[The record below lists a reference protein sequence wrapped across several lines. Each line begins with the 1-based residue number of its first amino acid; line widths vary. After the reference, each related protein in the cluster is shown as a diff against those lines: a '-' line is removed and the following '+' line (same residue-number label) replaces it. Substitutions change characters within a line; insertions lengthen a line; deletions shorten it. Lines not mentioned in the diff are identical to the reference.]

1 MEHCQIYGNNH
12 IFVQSIRIAK
22 KLGAKL
28 LLTVS
33 LLFMFENV
41 FEKSIFKC
49 LFQFP
54 ADEKFY
60 LIINQV
66 FDQMFLQQANFHL
79 FCTTYMLLLRLFF
92 CFIKCFADDT
102 LLFSKTW
109 KISVNEF
116 INDLKTIFWAHK
128 WKIVL

>member
-1 MEHCQIYGNNH
+1 MQNYCP
-12 IFVQSIRIAK
+12 A
-22 KLGAKL
+22 
-28 LLTVS
+28 S
-33 LLFMFENV
+33 LLSLFENV

-54 ADEKFY
+54 EDEKFY

-109 KISVNEF
+109 KISINEF
-116 INDLKTIFWAHK
+116 INDLKTIFWLTNGK
-128 WKIVL
+128 LSFNPDKETSKRDNVLKISS

>member
-1 MEHCQIYGNNH
+1 MEHFQIYGNSH

-28 LLTVS
+28 LPCF
-33 LLFMFENV
+33 LLSMFGNV

-49 LFQFP
+49 LFQFSE
-54 ADEKFY
+54 DEKFY
-60 LIINQV
+60 LIINEV

-79 FCTTYMLLLRLFF
+79 FCTTYMLLLRLLF

-102 LLFSKTW
+102 LLFSKTS
-109 KISVNEF
+109 KISANEL

-128 WKIVL
+128 WKFVL